1 MNAPITVD
9 ELDLRYAMRWIA
21 QNLLRRAEQKE
32 KILKEKPP
40 KTHLLIHGL
49 RVPLTTFYGKKI
61 YVEFVLKV
69 ASHPKALNVNVVV
82 EAGGK

>member
-1 MNAPITVD
+1 MSASTTVD

-21 QNLLRRAEQKE
+21 QNLLRKAEQKE
-32 KILKEKPP
+32 KILKEKSP
-40 KTHLLIHGL
+40 KSNLLIHGL

-69 ASHPKALNVNVVV
+69 ASHPKALNVNVIV
-82 EAGGK
+82 EADGK